1 MQKQTSYELPL
12 GPTMVGVLSD
22 EDETMSDSLIDDD
35 DDGFEFFLELSE
47 TDKGNKAGHHDSRKA
62 GRAGFD
68 SFEDENDSPIMDYT
82 SSSEDNWIS
91 IDGGM
96 EELVDEIVFFPD
108 SSFDRNSEDDDD
120 VFSLPFSERFESTI
134 LKLSESM
141 RRSSE
146 TRKSLIMK
154 TSPAVIDTPESVSQV
169 ILRVEESTRF
179 IQTSLCRPATTR
191 KVSVSV
197 VSV

>member
-1 MQKQTSYELPL
+1 
-12 GPTMVGVLSD
+12 
-22 EDETMSDSLIDDD
+22 MSDSLIDDD
-35 DDGFEFFLELSE
+35 DDGFEFFLEPSE
-47 TDKGNKAGHHDSRKA
+47 TDRGNEADNHDSRKA

-108 SSFDRNSEDDDD
+108 SSFDNNSDDDD
-120 VFSLPFSERFESTI
+120 VFSLPFTERFESTI

-146 TRKSLIMK
+146 TRKSLVMK

-179 IQTSLCRPATTR
+179 IQISLCRPAATR